1 MSLDGEQTSSST
13 PDRTTLFAQWDAL
26 GPEQLRAQGSMKWT
40 AFPATIGAWVAESD
54 LGTAPAVTRALHDAV
69 DAGLLGYLPPA
80 VAAAHTAAT
89 RDWMRDRYDWEV
101 PRSRV
106 HHVADVI
113 SGLDVA
119 IEHYSRPGSAVIV
132 PTPAYMPFLT
142 VPLQHGREVIEVP
155 LVEDGSP
162 SGGEHANG
170 PRAGVGHAGGPR
182 AVLDLDAIDH
192 ALAAGAGLVV
202 LCNPLNPGG
211 RVFERAELEALA
223 EVVER
228 HGARV
233 FADEVHAPI
242 VFDGARHVP
251 YASVSA
257 AASGHSITT
266 TSASKAFNLPGLKA
280 AQLITTN
287 DADDE
292 VWQTLGPMAGHGAG
306 ILGVIANTAAYRDGR
321 DWLDSTIAYYDRNRR
336 LLRELLAERLPEVG
350 YRMPEGTYIAWLDLS
365 RLGLG
370 DDPATTLL
378 ERAGLAVTDGR
389 ACGVAGA
396 GHVRV
401 ILATP
406 RPVVERIVDALVAAR
421 G

>member
-1 MSLDGEQTSSST
+1 MPHSPEPGSAVGAGAAAGTPRLDRSA
-13 PDRTTLFAQWDAL
+13 LFAHWDAL
-26 GPEQLRAQGSMKWT
+26 TPEQLRAQGSMKWT
-40 AFPATIGAWVAESD
+40 MFPGTIGAWVAESD
-54 LGTAPAVTRALHDAV
+54 LGTAPAVTAALHAAI
-69 DAGLLGYLPPA
+69 DAGQLGYLPRP
-80 VAAAHTAAT
+80 VAAAHAAAT
-89 RDWMRDRYDWEV
+89 SDWMRDRYDWEV

-106 HHVADVI
+106 HHLADVI

-142 VPLQHGREVIEVP
+142 VPQRHGRTVIEVA
-155 LVEDGSP
+155 LAEVDG
-162 SGGEHANG
+162 
-170 PRAGVGHAGGPR
+170 RAA
-182 AVLDLDAIDH
+182 LDLAAIDRE
-192 ALAAGAGLVV
+192 LAAGAGLVV

-211 RVFERAELEALA
+211 RVFARDELAALA

-251 YASVSA
+251 YASVSTA
-257 AASGHSITT
+257 AASHSITV
-266 TSASKAFNLPGLKA
+266 TSASKAFNLPGAKA
-280 AQLITTN
+280 AQLILTN
-287 DADDE
+287 DADE
-292 VWQTLGPMAGHGAG
+292 AVWQKLGPMAGHGAS
-306 ILGVIANTAAYRDGR
+306 ILGIIANTAAYRDGR
-321 DWLDSTIAYYDRNRR
+321 DWLAATVTYYDENRR
-336 LLRELLAERLPEVG
+336 ALSDLLSERLPEVG
-350 YRMPEGTYIAWLDLS
+350 YRMPEGTYIAWLDVA

-370 DDPATTLL
+370 DDPAATLR

-389 ACGVAGA
+389 ACGAAGA

-406 RPVVERIVDALVAAR
+406 RPLVERIVDALVTAAHA
-421 G
+421 